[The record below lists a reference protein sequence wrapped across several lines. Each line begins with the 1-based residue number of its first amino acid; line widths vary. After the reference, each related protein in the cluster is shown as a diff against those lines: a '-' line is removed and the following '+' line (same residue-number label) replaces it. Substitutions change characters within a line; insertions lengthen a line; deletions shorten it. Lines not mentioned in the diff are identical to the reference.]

1 MRKITLIFVLIS
13 FCTIAHNQII
23 KGTIQDQSTKN
34 PINFATVYFSGTFVG
49 THSDQNGNFEI
60 DISKNKSM
68 PLIISALGYYSN
80 TVSYLSSDKYYRI
93 YLKPKIFELD
103 DIVISTKGNAKMR
116 RERKE
121 NIKIFREVFIGKTSN
136 AQKCDIINE
145 NDLMFK
151 YSSFSD
157 TIIAFSIKPL
167 LIENKALG
175 YKISYY
181 LDKFEYSE
189 QTDYFYFYGNIMF
202 LDDSTTRER
211 RTQRFEGR
219 REIAFLGSRMHF
231 FRTLWID
238 DLNSSGYSVYDNNN
252 NKLCYDD
259 LVIQTDS
266 LSKYLKNMGTLEISY
281 SKKIPKTHIIF
292 TQDSVYFNKNGSF
305 DGNGVRWDGEM
316 ANQRIADQ
324 LPYEYSIKKNN
335 R

>member
-1 MRKITLIFVLIS
+1 
-13 FCTIAHNQII
+13 
-23 KGTIQDQSTKN
+23 
-34 PINFATVYFSGTFVG
+34 
-49 THSDQNGNFEI
+49 
-60 DISKNKSM
+60 M

-80 TVSYLSSDKYYRI
+80 AVPDLSSEKYYRI

-103 DIVISTKGNAKMR
+103 DVVISTKGNAKIR
-116 RERKE
+116 RERKA
-121 NIKIFREVFIGKTSN
+121 NFKIFREVFIGKTSN
-136 AQKCDIINE
+136 AQKCEIINE

-151 YSSFSD
+151 YSSFGD
-157 TIIAFSIKPL
+157 TITAFSLKPL

-189 QTDYFYFYGNIMF
+189 RTDYFYFYGNIMF
-202 LDDSTTRER
+202 LEDSITREKR
-211 RTQRFEGR
+211 IQRFEGR

-231 FRTLWID
+231 FRTLWEN
-238 DLNSSGYSVYDNNN
+238 DLDLSGYSVLDNKE

-266 LSKYLKNMGTLEISY
+266 LSKYLKNKGTLEISY
-281 SKKIPKTHIIF
+281 SKKIPVTHIIF
-292 TQDSVYFNKNGSF
+292 TQDSVYFNKNGIF

-324 LPYEYSIKKNN
+324 LPYEYSFKKNN